1 MEDAYPDAALFR
13 ERFRLTQSQA
23 ERLLGIIG
31 PRIRPECSGN
41 FAMTAKQK
49 ILAALRFYASGSYY
63 YNNGDAQGLCISII
77 STASPLSERAF
88 GVLKGRFRC
97 LFGLRVNTP
106 EYSAEV
112 IKACFALHN
121 FNIETREM
129 DDDNEYLNG
138 SEEDDASEAEDE
150 EIEANNE
157 EQQFVNDFIQ
167 RCNIE

>member
-31 PRIRPECSGN
+31 PRIRMQWKFRDDCETEN
-41 FAMTAKQK
+41 LNRK
-49 ILAALRFYASGSYY
+49 
-63 YNNGDAQGLCISII
+63 
-77 STASPLSERAF
+77 STFRAHARTRSVVERAF
-88 GVLKGRFRC
+88 GVLKGRFQC

-129 DDDNEYLNG
+129 DDDNEYMNG
-138 SEEDDASEAEDE
+138 SEEDDASEAENE

-157 EQQFVNDFIQ
+157 EQQFVNNFIE

>member
-63 YNNGDAQGLCISII
+63 YNNGDAQGLSKSSICRSI
-77 STASPLSERAF
+77 KQVTKEINRSLFPRIDWSINSQETESEFYKIA
-88 GVLKGRFRC
+88 GIHHVCG
-97 LFGLRVNTP
+97 
-106 EYSAEV
+106 
-112 IKACFALHN
+112 ALDGTL
-121 FNIETREM
+121 IPSR
-129 DDDNEYLNG
+129 G
-138 SEEDDASEAEDE
+138 SFDPVKQTQKPIHHCQDHA
-150 EIEANNE
+150 
-157 EQQFVNDFIQ
+157 
-167 RCNIE
+167 